1 MTSGVRLNVGQRG
14 REFVETVDVSEGVEL
29 PRYLIVGASAAGL
42 SAAQELRSTGF
53 SGELTVVD
61 QDPYMP
67 YERPPLSKGLVPG
80 ITSPLAPLV
89 DEETLRELDIEL
101 ICGTAV
107 HGLDMVRHRVELTDG
122 QSLTAES
129 VLLATGAR
137 PRTLRVPGAEL
148 DGVLQLRSAADAWK
162 LNDRLA
168 AGGPLVVIGAG
179 FIGLELASAA
189 RAAGVDVTVVETLAA
204 PLAAALGPTL
214 STWLLDM
221 HRAHGVS
228 IHLGVDVEAFVGR
241 GSVEDVVLTDGR
253 RLPAQTVV
261 VGVGVEAEVDL
272 ARRAGLV
279 CSDGIVV
286 DEYGQTSDP
295 WAFAAGDVACQPH
308 PHLAVPGRIGHW
320 DSALRHGAAVGAT
333 MAGRPT
339 SHSAVP
345 YLWSEHY
352 GGVLQS
358 YGRHRV
364 GDDVVIR
371 GSIDSDRAVVV
382 WLRSGVPVATAGFG
396 AARDVRAIKS
406 LIEAGAPV
414 VAAVVADPTT
424 DLKQLGRGVFS
435 PVPRVRAI

>member
-1 MTSGVRLNVGQRG
+1 V
-14 REFVETVDVSEGVEL
+14 

-61 QDPYMP
+61 RDPYMP
-67 YERPPLSKGLVPG
+67 YERPPLSKSLVPG
-80 ITSPLAPLV
+80 TTASLTPLV
-89 DEETLRELDIEL
+89 DEQTLRELDIDL
-101 ICGTAV
+101 ICGTGV
-107 HGLDMVRHRVELTDG
+107 RGLDMARHRVELTDG

-137 PRTLRVPGAEL
+137 PRTLRVPGAQL
-148 DGVLQLRSAADAWK
+148 DGVLQLRGATDAWK

-168 AGGPLVVIGAG
+168 AGGPLVVVGAG

-189 RAAGVDVTVVETLAA
+189 RSAGVDVTVVETLPA
-204 PLAAALGPTL
+204 PLAAALGPKL
-214 STWLLDM
+214 SSWLLDL
-221 HRAHGVS
+221 HRAHSVGM
-228 IHLGVDVEAFVGR
+228 HLGVDVEAFVGR

-272 ARRAGLV
+272 AYRAGLL

-295 WAFAAGDVACQPH
+295 WVFAAGDVACQPH

-339 SHSAVP
+339 QHSAVP
-345 YLWSEHY
+345 YLWSEQY

-358 YGRHRV
+358 YGRHRAE
-364 GDDVVIR
+364 DDIVIR
-371 GSIDSDRAVVV
+371 GSMGSDRAVVV

-396 AARDVRAIKS
+396 APREVRAIKS

-414 VAAVVADPTT
+414 VASMVADPTT
-424 DLKQLGRGVFS
+424 DLKQLGRGVS
-435 PVPRVRAI
+435 TPARRARAI